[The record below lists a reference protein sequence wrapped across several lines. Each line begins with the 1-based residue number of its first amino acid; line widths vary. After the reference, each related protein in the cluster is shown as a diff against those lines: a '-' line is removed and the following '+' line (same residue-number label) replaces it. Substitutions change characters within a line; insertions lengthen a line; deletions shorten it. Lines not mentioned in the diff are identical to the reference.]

1 MQKPNAAG
9 PAIEAMGTTMNR
21 TFTIRQLTK
30 EFSVTARTLR
40 FYEDE
45 GLIAPERRGQ
55 TRIYSV
61 KDRAR
66 IMLILRGRRLGFSLA
81 EIREYLGLYDPSA
94 NERQLQHARKKFEER
109 IVAFER
115 QKVDIDVAI
124 SELKRGINE
133 VDQHLAEAAMNTN
146 VSEPA
151 REAAA
156 AA

>member
-1 MQKPNAAG
+1 
-9 PAIEAMGTTMNR
+9 MNR

-45 GLIAPERRGQ
+45 ALIGPERRGQ

-81 EIREYLGLYDPSA
+81 EIREYLEMYNPEG
-94 NERQLQHARKKFEER
+94 NTRQLEHARKKFEER
-109 IVAFER
+109 IALFEK
-115 QKVDIDVAI
+115 QKLDIDVAI
-124 SELKRGINE
+124 SELKHSIVE
-133 VDQHLAEAAMNTN
+133 VDQQLADTAAGTAG
-146 VSEPA
+146 SA
-151 REAAA
+151 QDAAA
-156 AA
+156 A

>member
-1 MQKPNAAG
+1 
-9 PAIEAMGTTMNR
+9 MNR

-66 IMLILRGRRLGFSLA
+66 IILILRGRRLGFSLA
-81 EIREYLGLYDPSA
+81 EIREYLDMYDQSL
-94 NERQLQHARKKFEER
+94 NVRQLQHARKKFEER
-109 IVAFER
+109 IVAFEK

-124 SELKRGINE
+124 NELKRSINE
-133 VDQHLAEAAMNTN
+133 VDQHLSDAAAP
-146 VSEPA
+146 SDEPA
-151 REAAA
+151 DAVAAA
-156 AA
+156 

>member
-1 MQKPNAAG
+1 
-9 PAIEAMGTTMNR
+9 MNR

-66 IMLILRGRRLGFSLA
+66 IILILRGRRLGFSLA
-81 EIREYLGLYDPSA
+81 EIREYLEMYDQ
-94 NERQLQHARKKFEER
+94 NVNVRQLQHARKKFEER
-109 IVAFER
+109 IVAFEK

-124 SELKRGINE
+124 SELKRSINE
-133 VDQHLAEAAMNTN
+133 VDQHLADNAADA
-146 VSEPA
+146 SEPA
-151 REAAA
+151 EAVAAA
-156 AA
+156 

>member
-1 MQKPNAAG
+1 
-9 PAIEAMGTTMNR
+9 MNR

-61 KDRAR
+61 RDRAR
-66 IMLILRGRRLGFSLA
+66 IILILRGRRLGFSLA
-81 EIREYLGLYDPSA
+81 EIREYLGLYDR
-94 NERQLQHARKKFEER
+94 NMNTRQLEHARRKFEER

-115 QKVDIDVAI
+115 QKVEIDAAI
-124 SELKRGINE
+124 NELKRSIGE
-133 VDQHLAEAAMNTN
+133 VEQRLADSGPVA
-146 VSEPA
+146 EPA
-151 REAAA
+151 QDAAA
-156 AA
+156 A

>member
-1 MQKPNAAG
+1 
-9 PAIEAMGTTMNR
+9 MNR

-81 EIREYLGLYDPSA
+81 EIREYLDLYNQADNA
-94 NERQLQHARKKFEER
+94 RQLTHARKKCEER
-109 IVAFER
+109 IVAFEK
-115 QKVDIDVAI
+115 QKVDIDLAI
-124 SELKRGINE
+124 SELKRSIAE
-133 VDQHLAEAAMNTN
+133 VDQHLADQAAEQT
-146 VSEPA
+146 SPLAEPA
-151 REAAA
+151 EAAA

>member
-1 MQKPNAAG
+1 
-9 PAIEAMGTTMNR
+9 MNR

-45 GLIAPERRGQ
+45 GLIGPERRGQ

-81 EIREYLGLYDPSA
+81 EIREYLELYDQ
-94 NERQLQHARKKFEER
+94 NLNTRQLQHARKKFEER
-109 IVAFER
+109 IVAFEK
-115 QKVDIDVAI
+115 QKVEIDVAI
-124 SELKRGINE
+124 SELKRSIVE
-133 VDQHLAEAAMNTN
+133 VDQHMADAAVETD
-146 VSEPA
+146 EPA
-151 REAAA
+151 REAVQAA
-156 AA
+156 

>member
-1 MQKPNAAG
+1 
-9 PAIEAMGTTMNR
+9 MNR

-45 GLIAPERRGQ
+45 GLIGPERRGQ

-81 EIREYLGLYDPSA
+81 EIREYLDLYDQ
-94 NERQLQHARKKFEER
+94 NDNTRQLTHARKKFEER
-109 IVAFER
+109 IVAFEK
-115 QKVDIDVAI
+115 QKVDIDIAI
-124 SELKRGINE
+124 SELKRSIVE
-133 VDQHLAEAAMNTN
+133 VDENLAD
-146 VSEPA
+146 VPSQQPA
-151 REAAA
+151 VAAA
-156 AA
+156 

>member
-1 MQKPNAAG
+1 
-9 PAIEAMGTTMNR
+9 MNR

-45 GLIAPERRGQ
+45 GLISPERRGQ

-66 IMLILRGRRLGFSLA
+66 IILILRGRRLGFSLA
-81 EIREYLGLYDPSA
+81 EIREYLELYDQ
-94 NERQLQHARKKFEER
+94 NLNVRQLEHARRKFEER
-109 IVAFER
+109 IAAFER

-124 SELKRGINE
+124 SELRHSIAE
-133 VDQHLAEAAMNTN
+133 VDQRLAEDEATADA
-146 VSEPA
+146 P
-151 REAAA
+151 REAVAA
-156 AA
+156 A

>member
-1 MQKPNAAG
+1 
-9 PAIEAMGTTMNR
+9 MNR

-66 IMLILRGRRLGFSLA
+66 IILILRGRRLGFSLA
-81 EIREYLGLYDPSA
+81 EIREYLEMYNADDNA
-94 NERQLQHARKKFEER
+94 RQLTHTRKKCEER
-109 IVAFER
+109 IVAFEK
-115 QKVDIDVAI
+115 QKVEIDSAI
-124 SELKRGINE
+124 AELKRTLVE
-133 VDQHLAEAAMNTN
+133 VDDHLADDAGDSSDEA
-146 VSEPA
+146 V
-151 REAAA
+151 AAA
-156 AA
+156 

>member
-1 MQKPNAAG
+1 
-9 PAIEAMGTTMNR
+9 MNR

-45 GLIAPERRGQ
+45 GLIGPERRGQ

-66 IMLILRGRRLGFSLA
+66 IILILRGRRLGFSLA
-81 EIREYLGLYDPSA
+81 EIREYLEMYSPEDNA
-94 NERQLQHARKKFEER
+94 RQLEHARKKFEER
-109 IVAFER
+109 ITLFEK

-124 SELKRGINE
+124 SELKRSIVE
-133 VDQHLAEAAMNTN
+133 VDEHLADAAAGTAPSEAAEA
-146 VSEPA
+146 V
-151 REAAA
+151 AAA
-156 AA
+156 

>member
-1 MQKPNAAG
+1 MVTK
-9 PAIEAMGTTMNR
+9 MNR

-45 GLIAPERRGQ
+45 ALIGPERRGQ

-81 EIREYLGLYDPSA
+81 EIREYLEMYNPEGNA
-94 NERQLQHARKKFEER
+94 RQLEHARKKFEER
-109 IVAFER
+109 IALFEK
-115 QKVDIDVAI
+115 QKLDIDVAI
-124 SELKRGINE
+124 SELKRSIVE
-133 VDQHLAEAAMNTN
+133 VDQHLADAAAGTAG
-146 VSEPA
+146 SEPA
-151 REAAA
+151 HEAVAAA
-156 AA
+156 

>member
-1 MQKPNAAG
+1 MTK
-9 PAIEAMGTTMNR
+9 

-66 IMLILRGRRLGFSLA
+66 IILILRGRRLGFSLA
-81 EIREYLGLYDPSA
+81 EIREYLEMYNSENNSRQLEHARRKCDERIALFEKQKLDIDKAIAELKHTIGEVDMLLAETPSA
-94 NERQLQHARKKFEER
+94 DSSDDET
-109 IVAFER
+109 V
-115 QKVDIDVAI
+115 V
-124 SELKRGINE
+124 
-133 VDQHLAEAAMNTN
+133 
-146 VSEPA
+146 
-151 REAAA
+151 AAA
-156 AA
+156 

>member
-1 MQKPNAAG
+1 
-9 PAIEAMGTTMNR
+9 MNR

-66 IMLILRGRRLGFSLA
+66 VILILRGRRLGFSLA
-81 EIREYLGLYDPSA
+81 EIREYLDMYNPADNA
-94 NERQLQHARKKFEER
+94 RQLAHARKKFVDR
-109 IVAFER
+109 IEAFEK
-115 QKVDIDVAI
+115 QKVEIDVAI
-124 SELKRGINE
+124 SELKRSIVD
-133 VDQHLAEAAMNTN
+133 VDQHLVDVAAGTA
-146 VSEPA
+146 PA
-151 REAAA
+151 DGSVEAAA
-156 AA
+156 

>member
-1 MQKPNAAG
+1 
-9 PAIEAMGTTMNR
+9 MNK

-66 IMLILRGRRLGFSLA
+66 IILILRGRRLGFSLA
-81 EIREYLGLYDPSA
+81 EIREYLSLYSQGDNA
-94 NERQLQHARKKFEER
+94 RQLLHARKKFEER
-109 IVAFER
+109 LVVFEK
-115 QKVDIDVAI
+115 QKADIDVAM
-124 SELKRGINE
+124 SELKRGIGDIN
-133 VDQHLAEAAMNTN
+133 QHLADTVPDEDQAQKTEAA
-146 VSEPA
+146 
-151 REAAA
+151 
-156 AA
+156 

>member
-1 MQKPNAAG
+1 
-9 PAIEAMGTTMNR
+9 MNR

-45 GLIAPERRGQ
+45 GLIGPERRGQ

-81 EIREYLGLYDPSA
+81 EIREYLEMYNAEDNA
-94 NERQLQHARKKFEER
+94 RQLTHARKKFEER
-109 IVAFER
+109 IVAFEK
-115 QKVDIDVAI
+115 QKVDIDIAI
-124 SELKRGINE
+124 SELKRSIME
-133 VDQHLAEAAMNTN
+133 VDQQLADSAAGTAEP
-146 VSEPA
+146 EPA
-151 REAAA
+151 QEVVAAA
-156 AA
+156 

>member
-1 MQKPNAAG
+1 
-9 PAIEAMGTTMNR
+9 MNR

-45 GLIAPERRGQ
+45 GLIGPERRGQ

-81 EIREYLGLYDPSA
+81 EIREYLDMYNPAENG
-94 NERQLQHARKKFEER
+94 RQLEHARKKFEER
-109 IVAFER
+109 ITLFEK

-124 SELKRGINE
+124 SELKRSIVE
-133 VDQHLAEAAMNTN
+133 VDQHLADAAAGTAP
-146 VSEPA
+146 SEPA
-151 REAAA
+151 VEAVAAA
-156 AA
+156 

>member
-1 MQKPNAAG
+1 
-9 PAIEAMGTTMNR
+9 MNR

-66 IMLILRGRRLGFSLA
+66 IILILRGRRLGFSLA
-81 EIREYLGLYDPSA
+81 EIREYLEMYNADSNA
-94 NERQLQHARKKFEER
+94 RQLTHARKKCEER
-109 IVAFER
+109 IVLFEK
-115 QKVDIDVAI
+115 QKVEIDSAI
-124 SELKRGINE
+124 AELKRTLVE
-133 VDQHLAEAAMNTN
+133 VDGHLADDASDAPDEA
-146 VSEPA
+146 V
-151 REAAA
+151 AAA
-156 AA
+156 

>member
-1 MQKPNAAG
+1 
-9 PAIEAMGTTMNR
+9 MGTTMNR

-45 GLIAPERRGQ
+45 GLIGPERRGQ

-81 EIREYLGLYDPSA
+81 EIREYLELYDQ
-94 NERQLQHARKKFEER
+94 NLNTRQLSHARKKFEER
-109 IVAFER
+109 IVAFEK
-115 QKVDIDVAI
+115 QKVEIDVAI
-124 SELKRGINE
+124 SELKRSIVE
-133 VDQHLAEAAMNTN
+133 VDQHLADAAVETD
-146 VSEPA
+146 EPA
-151 REAAA
+151 HEAVAAA
-156 AA
+156 

>member
-1 MQKPNAAG
+1 
-9 PAIEAMGTTMNR
+9 MNR

-81 EIREYLGLYDPSA
+81 EIREYLEMYNPA
-94 NERQLQHARKKFEER
+94 ENERQLTHARKKFEDR
-109 IVAFER
+109 IVAFEK

-124 SELKRGINE
+124 SELKRSIVE
-133 VDQHLAEAAMNTN
+133 VDQHLADAAAGT
-146 VSEPA
+146 VTEPA
-151 REAAA
+151 VEAVAAA
-156 AA
+156 

>member
-1 MQKPNAAG
+1 
-9 PAIEAMGTTMNR
+9 MNR

-66 IMLILRGRRLGFSLA
+66 IILILRGRRLGFSLA
-81 EIREYLGLYDPSA
+81 EIREYLELYNQSA
-94 NERQLQHARKKFEER
+94 NARQLQHARKKFEER
-109 IVAFER
+109 IVAFEK
-115 QKVDIDVAI
+115 QKVDIDIAI
-124 SELKRGINE
+124 NELKHSIVE
-133 VDQHLAEAAMNTN
+133 VDQHLADAVAESA
-146 VSEPA
+146 EPP
-151 REAAA
+151 REAVAA
-156 AA
+156 A

>member
-1 MQKPNAAG
+1 
-9 PAIEAMGTTMNR
+9 MGTTMNR

-45 GLIAPERRGQ
+45 GLIGPERRGQ

-81 EIREYLGLYDPSA
+81 EIREYLELYDQ
-94 NERQLQHARKKFEER
+94 NLNTRQLQHARKKFEER
-109 IVAFER
+109 IVAFEK
-115 QKVDIDVAI
+115 QKVEIDVAI
-124 SELKRGINE
+124 SELKRSIVE
-133 VDQHLAEAAMNTN
+133 VDQHLADAAVETD
-146 VSEPA
+146 EPA
-151 REAAA
+151 REAVQAA
-156 AA
+156 

>member
-1 MQKPNAAG
+1 
-9 PAIEAMGTTMNR
+9 MNR

-66 IMLILRGRRLGFSLA
+66 IILILRGRRLGFSLA
-81 EIREYLGLYDPSA
+81 EIREYLDMYDQDL
-94 NERQLQHARKKFEER
+94 NVRQLQHARKKFEER
-109 IVAFER
+109 IVAFEK

-124 SELKRGINE
+124 SELKRSIVE
-133 VDQHLAEAAMNTN
+133 VDQHLAEPAAG
-146 VSEPA
+146 EPA
-151 REAAA
+151 TEAVAAA
-156 AA
+156 

>member
-1 MQKPNAAG
+1 
-9 PAIEAMGTTMNR
+9 MNR

-66 IMLILRGRRLGFSLA
+66 VILILRGRRLGFSLA
-81 EIREYLGLYDPSA
+81 EIREYLEMYNAEKND
-94 NERQLQHARKKFEER
+94 RQLSHAHKKCEER
-109 IVAFER
+109 IALFEK
-115 QKVDIDVAI
+115 QKIEIDVAI
-124 SELKRGINE
+124 AELKRTLVE
-133 VDQHLAEAAMNTN
+133 VDDHLADDAADTADEA
-146 VSEPA
+146 V
-151 REAAA
+151 AAA
-156 AA
+156 

>member
-1 MQKPNAAG
+1 
-9 PAIEAMGTTMNR
+9 MNR

-45 GLIAPERRGQ
+45 GLIGPERRGQ

-81 EIREYLGLYDPSA
+81 EIREYLDLYNQND
-94 NERQLQHARKKFEER
+94 NTRQLTHARKKFEER
-109 IVAFER
+109 IVAFEK

-124 SELKRGINE
+124 TELKRGIVE
-133 VDQHLAEAAMNTN
+133 VDQHLADL
-146 VSEPA
+146 SEPA
-151 REAAA
+151 QQPAVAAA
-156 AA
+156 